1 MINLLLETYI
11 YKSSSNPETKPKG
24 WRYCILTIIF
34 LILDIT
40 FLMLYGQNPKS
51 IVLMI
56 LSLISIIFNF
66 IIFVLWEKY
75 DLKRCEEKFNITND
89 NLNDVKDILENFEYD
104 TNGTNG
110 TNENWYSAKKIKY
123 LIQSG
128 ETYIEKC
135 SEKKTK
141 LSELFK
147 TIIFSIV
154 SFIAGVI
161 LNNDLLGENDSLKE
175 IAILISIFVLVL
187 LIFVYV
193 ISNIIN
199 SITNLIFK
207 SSSIEKMEK
216 LISLL
221 RDLLARDFEYEI
233 D

>member
-1 MINLLLETYI
+1 MIHLLLEEYI
-11 YKSSSNPETKPKG
+11 SLSSSKLRMNRIDR
-24 WRYCILTIIF
+24 RYCILTIIF

-40 FLMLYGQNPKS
+40 FLMLYGQNTKS
-51 IVLMI
+51 IVLII
-56 LSLISIIFNF
+56 LSLISIIFTF

-75 DLKRCEEKFNITND
+75 DLKRCEEKFKITND

-104 TNGTNG
+104 TNDTNG

-199 SITNLIFK
+199 FITNLILK
-207 SSSIEKMEK
+207 SSSIEEMEK
-216 LISLL
+216 LISSLK
-221 RDLLARDFEYEI
+221 DLLARDFENEL